1 MTAWHEKDWNK
12 QSSGLEKSYDNTAA
26 SVDERKN
33 SILSEKREGDDK
45 NYYNHRRSDSIKSI
59 FGS

>member
-1 MTAWHEKDWNK
+1 MTAWHEKGWNK

-33 SILSEKREGDDK
+33 SILSEKREGDDIK
-45 NYYNHRRSDSIKSI
+45 IITITGAIKSI